1 MSEKWNYDN
10 IPDQSGRVV
19 LVTGGNSGLGFHTC
33 RGLAAKGA
41 QVLLAC
47 RSTQKGEQA
56 AAAIRQELPQAD
68 VTVVELDLADLGSV
82 QACAETVHRGWER
95 LDLLI
100 NNAGVMA
107 IPRQETAQGFEMQ
120 FGVNHLGHFALT
132 GQLLPLLLK
141 THASRVVHVSSVAH
155 RFGHLN
161 FDDLH
166 GQQKYSHSRAYSQS
180 KLANLLF
187 ALELHRKLARM
198 GTATLSVAAHPG
210 YAATNLQAAGPPGT
224 RIRAGNAALAYTERP
239 ARTERRAGRAS
250 TTLRGNSCGGQRRR
264 LYRTGWLVERARL
277 SAKRARQEDSLR
289 RGDSPTLVEGIHG
302 AERRDLCSARGVKT
316 AQPNETSAYDL

>member
-19 LVTGGNSGLGFHTC
+19 LVTGGNRGLGFHTC

-82 QACAETVHRGWER
+82 QACAETVHRGWAR

-141 THASRVVHVSSVAH
+141 TPASRVVHVSSGAH

-161 FDDLH
+161 FDDLQS
-166 GQQKYSHSRAYSQS
+166 QQKYRRFGAYSQS

-187 ALELHRKLARM
+187 AYELHRKLARM
-198 GTATLSVAAHPG
+198 GAATLSVAAHPG
-210 YAATNLQAAGPPGT
+210 YSATNLQAVGPRARGSALEMQLW
-224 RIRAGNAALAYTERP
+224 RILNVLLAQSAEQGALPQLFAATAAEV
-239 ARTERRAGRAS
+239 
-250 TTLRGNSCGGQRRR
+250 NGGD
-264 LYRTGWLVERARL
+264 YIGPDGWLSVRGYPQKEL
-277 SAKRARQEDSLR
+277 AKETAYE
-289 RGDSPTLVEGIHG
+289 E
-302 AERRDLCSARGVKT
+302 ET
-316 AQPNETSAYDL
+316 AQRLWKVSMELSGETYALLEE

>member
-19 LVTGGNSGLGFHTC
+19 LVTGGNRGLGFHTC

-47 RSTQKGEQA
+47 RSIQRGEQA

-82 QACAETVHRGWER
+82 QACAETLHRGWER

-141 THASRVVHVSSVAH
+141 THASRVVHVSSGAH

-161 FDDLH
+161 FDDLQS
-166 GQQKYSHSRAYSQS
+166 QQKYRRFGAYSQS

-198 GTATLSVAAHPG
+198 GAATLSVSAHPG
-210 YAATNLQAAGPPGT
+210 VPANDLQAAGPEARRSALEMQLG
-224 RIRAGNAALAYTERP
+224 RLMNALIAQSTEQGALPQLFAAIAAEV
-239 ARTERRAGRAS
+239 
-250 TTLRGNSCGGQRRR
+250 NGGD
-264 LYRTGWLVERARL
+264 YIGPNGWLSMRGYPQKEL
-277 SAKRARQEDSLR
+277 AK
-289 RGDSPTLVEGIHG
+289 
-302 AERRDLCSARGVKT
+302 KT
-316 AQPNETSAYDL
+316 AYEEETAQRLWKVSMELSGETYALLEE

>member
-120 FGVNHLGHFALT
+120 FGVNHLGHFALS

-210 YAATNLQAAGPPGT
+210 YSATNLQAVGPRARGSALEMQLW
-224 RIRAGNAALAYTERP
+224 RILNVLLAQSAEQGALPQLFAATAAEV
-239 ARTERRAGRAS
+239 
-250 TTLRGNSCGGQRRR
+250 NGGD
-264 LYRTGWLVERARL
+264 YIGPDGWLSVRGYPQKEL
-277 SAKRARQEDSLR
+277 AKETAYE
-289 RGDSPTLVEGIHG
+289 E
-302 AERRDLCSARGVKT
+302 ET
-316 AQPNETSAYDL
+316 AQRLWKVSMELSGETYALLEE